1 MKTLIR
7 LEKGIEVSRKSG
19 YANIANA
26 INAANSWLNDC
37 TVHAEIRKNRT
48 VKIVD

>member
-7 LEKGIEVSRKSG
+7 LENGIEVSRKAG
-19 YANIANA
+19 YANTTNA
-26 INAANSWLNDC
+26 EHAGLSWLNDC

-48 VKIVD
+48 VKVV